1 MALTQAYVNEV
12 LNNLTSTV
20 VVDEQTWP
28 ELIRLLK
35 FEGRDLT
42 TLEIGRMKLRQA
54 KGGYDGLVTSLSEL
68 LKENE
73 SLREQMQVVTAQE
86 AEVAHVTDETNTVG
100 SIAQLEHVHG

>member
-20 VVDEQTWP
+20 VVDEATWP

-42 TLEIGRMKLRQA
+42 TLVIGRMKLRQA
-54 KGGYDGLVTSLSEL
+54 KGGYDGLMETLSEL

-73 SLREQMQVVTAQE
+73 TLRGQVEALT
-86 AEVAHVTDETNTVG
+86 AEVAEVPQASECCAVP
-100 SIAQLEHVHG
+100 LEPVHG

>member
-12 LNNLTSTV
+12 LNNLPSTV

-35 FEGRDLT
+35 FENRDLT
-42 TLEIGRMKLRQA
+42 TLVIGRMRLRQA
-54 KGGYDGLVTSLSEL
+54 KGGYDGLMETLSEL

-73 SLREQMQVVTAQE
+73 ELR
-86 AEVAHVTDETNTVG
+86 
-100 SIAQLEHVHG
+100 AQLKNLVNRDGVEGQLFLQSLSTTPDG